1 MHPPI
6 TPKSNEETDSNN
18 NVSVKDEEFDGTM
31 EEKTL
36 DHDEQSVESPG
47 SISSGENNEDTKKQK
62 KPRRQRTHFTT
73 YQLQELEAFFAR
85 NRYPDI
91 SMREEIAMWTN
102 LTEARV
108 RVWFKNRRA
117 KWRKKERNN
126 QATVASLGPDTRAAV
141 FPTATFNCDPG
152 TMPADD
158 PFFYPNYTWNKTS
171 PNSFGSLNQTT
182 TGYNNNFSPLNQ
194 PRAGTQVNPPSY
206 NSSAMCFS
214 PSTESTFLGLPSQQG
229 NLPTY
234 QQSYGYQ
241 NQYNSS
247 LPGLYKHPASFVG
260 NTQQAFSPTTIM
272 PATTNKTESVP
283 TISRY
288 NATCLYGVDNRPGL
302 GSI

>member
-1 MHPPI
+1 MHSAI
-6 TPKSNEETDSNN
+6 TPKSSEEIDPNN
-18 NVSVKDEEFDGTM
+18 NVSVKSEEFDGGLV
-31 EEKTL
+31 EKTL
-36 DHDEQSVESPG
+36 DNDEQSVESPG
-47 SISSGENNEDTKKQK
+47 SVSSGENNDDTKKQK

-91 SMREEIAMWTN
+91 SMREEIAMWTT

-126 QATVASLGPDTRAAV
+126 QATVASLGPDTRTAV
-141 FPTATFNCDPG
+141 FQAAAFGCEPG
-152 TMPADD
+152 TMPPADD
-158 PFFYPNYTWNKTS
+158 PFYYSNYTWNKTP
-171 PNSFGSLNQTT
+171 PNSFGQASTT
-182 TGYNNNFSPLNQ
+182 TGFNNNFSPLGQ
-194 PRAGTQVNPPSY
+194 PRGGTQVNPPSY

-214 PSTESTFLGLPSQQG
+214 PSAENTFLGMPSQQS

-241 NQYNSS
+241 NQYN
-247 LPGLYKHPASFVG
+247 YKHPSSFVG
-260 NTQQAFSPTTIM
+260 NTQQSFSPTTIM
-272 PATTNKTESVP
+272 STTNKTESMP

-288 NATCLYGVDNRPGL
+288 NPTCLYGVDSRPGL